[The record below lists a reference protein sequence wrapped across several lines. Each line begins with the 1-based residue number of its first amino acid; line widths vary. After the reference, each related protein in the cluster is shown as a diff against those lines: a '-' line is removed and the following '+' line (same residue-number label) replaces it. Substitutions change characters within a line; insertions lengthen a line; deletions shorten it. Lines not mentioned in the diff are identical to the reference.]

1 MFIKHWSLPATAAL
15 LLALAACVPQK
26 PASNLPNYQAPVT
39 QLAPP
44 ANLAA
49 ICFDSMDM
57 GVMHERMVQQEVVVG
72 VLQCKNDD
80 GTRKLD
86 AAYGQFIQ
94 KFGPELTAN
103 AENLKSL
110 AARKH
115 GNVDRWVTEIANRTA
130 TVRNED
136 AKACLR
142 QQSALEWSLSPSVT
156 TLTQVP
162 PPYDFGP
169 EMNVFPCP
177 K

>member
-1 MFIKHWSLPATAAL
+1 MHKAWILAAL
-15 LLALAACVPQK
+15 FLPLTSCIPSQPKSTV
-26 PASNLPNYQAPVT
+26 PNYQAPVT

-44 ANLAA
+44 PNLAA
-49 ICFDSMDM
+49 VCFDATEI

-72 VLQCKNDD
+72 VLQCKNDN
-80 GTRKLD
+80 GSYKLD
-86 AAYGQFIQ
+86 ADYSQFVQ
-94 KFGPELTAN
+94 KFGPELSTN
-103 AENLKSL
+103 AASLKSL

-115 GNVDRWVTEIANRTA
+115 GDVDRWVTEIANRTA
-130 TVRNED
+130 TIRNED
-136 AKACLR
+136 AQACFR

-156 TLTQVP
+156 TLSQVP